1 MKKKQ
6 NSLKINQALNKF
18 YSLLRN
24 SLQIKIKQIKEKIPI
39 NQKSK
44 KIQFIPVIGRNIN
57 HQ

>member
-44 KIQFIPVIGRNIN
+44 KI
-57 HQ
+57 